1 MEIALYE
8 AARKFLK
15 EQSENGKLPSMKLL
29 KAEKEKLLQQKKE
42 AQKTYHYFRDY
53 QKELNTVCFNVD
65 KILGQTHTRQPEKTE
80 KHRYFLI
87 LLAEKQ
93 PHDSFIKSLR
103 LL

>member
-42 AQKTYHYFRDY
+42 AQ
-53 QKELNTVCFNVD
+53 
-65 KILGQTHTRQPEKTE
+65 I
-80 KHRYFLI
+80 
-87 LLAEKQ
+87 
-93 PHDSFIKSLR
+93 
-103 LL
+103 